1 MEFISNVAEAE
12 ELLLKT
18 GGNRSLK
25 SSGSEFGNI
34 FKNSAKSMDMDAI
47 FEQAGKTFGVSPK
60 LLRAVAK
67 QESGFNPNAV
77 SKAGAVGVMQLMP
90 GTAKNLGVT
99 DPYDPWQNIMGGAK
113 YLKEQLNRFQNVEL
127 ALAAYNAGPGAVQK
141 YGGIPPYEETQNYVK
156 KVMGYMG
163 ESGESLA
170 ANRSVSIPYSA
181 LGGNNTY
188 LAASSACGGL
198 GGSGLFTTQGLLE
211 SLSVRQEG
219 DDIVMDKESFVN
231 LIQILRIQMM
241 MESGSQIGMMEI

>member
-1 MEFISNVAEAE
+1 MEFISNVTGAE

-18 GGNRSLK
+18 EGSRSLK
-25 SSGSEFGNI
+25 NSGSEFGNI

-181 LGGNNTY
+181 LEGNNSY
-188 LAASSACGGL
+188 LAASAAYGGL
-198 GGSGLFTTQGLLE
+198 GGNGLFTTQGLLE

-241 MESGSQIGMMEI
+241 MESGSQIGVMEI

>member
-18 GGNRSLK
+18 SESRSLK
-25 SSGSEFGNI
+25 KSGSEFGNI
-34 FKNSAKSMDMDAI
+34 FKNSAKSMDMDSI
-47 FEQAGKTFGVSPK
+47 FEQAGKTFGVSPN

-67 QESGFNPNAV
+67 QESDFNPNAV

-90 GTAKNLGVT
+90 GTAKNL
-99 DPYDPWQNIMGGAK
+99 
-113 YLKEQLNRFQNVEL
+113 
-127 ALAAYNAGPGAVQK
+127 PGAVQK
-141 YGGIPPYEETQNYVK
+141 YGGIPPYKETQDYVK

-163 ESGESLA
+163 ESLS

-181 LGGNNTY
+181 LEENNSY
-188 LAASSACGGL
+188 LAASLKYGGL
-198 GGSGLFTTQGLLE
+198 GGNGLFTTQGLLD

-219 DDIVMDKESFVN
+219 DDIIMDKESFVN

-241 MESGSQIGMMEI
+241 MESGSQIGVMEI